1 MKMSIKIAQL
11 WGIPIKLHIT
21 FLLVLPLFTWV
32 FASNNIKIGGLTIG
46 FLGIEN
52 TALRLVLAMVATI
65 LLFVCIALHE
75 LGHSWVAKRHGAK
88 IQNITLLLFG
98 GVASMEE
105 IPKDPKTEIKMAS
118 AGPLVSLGIG
128 ISLYAAHSVFSPSV
142 DGGIMLGIMIMA
154 GTLAYFNIILAIFN
168 LIPAFP
174 MDGGRVL
181 RALYATQMPYLKATH
196 KAAYVGK
203 LFAIFMGIF
212 GLLANAW
219 LLMIA
224 FFIYIGASE
233 EEKSTELSTTL
244 GGIKVSDIMSTGVKT
259 VHESMNL
266 HELME
271 FMMKNKHMGYPVT
284 MNRITGPEIP
294 MESVV
299 GVVTFSDVQKRLP
312 IEHNIVK
319 VSDVMTKNVIAV
331 SPDDEAM
338 EALKL
343 ISVHNIGRLFVVNG
357 GHLVGVVSRTDLVKS
372 IKILE
377 SEQN

>member
-11 WGIPIKLHIT
+11 WGIPIKIHIT
-21 FLLVLPLFTWV
+21 FLLVLPLFTWI
-32 FASNNIKIGGLTIG
+32 FANNSIQLGSLTIG
-46 FLGIEN
+46 FLAIEDVSMRHILS
-52 TALRLVLAMVATI
+52 AIATV

-98 GVASMEE
+98 GVASMEA
-105 IPKDPKTEIKMAS
+105 IPKDPKTEAKMAF
-118 AGPLVSLGIG
+118 AGPLVSLGLG
-128 ISLYAAHSVFSPSV
+128 ISLYAIHSIFSPFAGS
-142 DGGIMLGIMIMA
+142 GIMIIT

-168 LIPAFP
+168 MVPAFP

-181 RALYATQMPYLKATH
+181 RALYATRMPYLRATQ

-203 LFAIFMGIF
+203 MFAIVMGIF
-212 GLLANAW
+212 GLLYNIW

-244 GGIKVSDIMSTGVKT
+244 DGVKISDIMSTSIKT
-259 VHESMNL
+259 VPESMTITEIL
-266 HELME
+266 D
-271 FMMKNKHMGYPVT
+271 FMLKNKHMGYPVIRDNAQNT
-284 MNRITGPEIP
+284 EIS
-294 MESVV
+294 MKNVV
-299 GVVTFSDVQKRLP
+299 GIVTYTDVHKVLLTDQ
-312 IEHNIVK
+312 NDVK
-319 VSDVMTKNVIAV
+319 VSTVMTANIISVN
-331 SPDDEAM
+331 PDDDAM
-338 EALKL
+338 EALKK
-343 ISVHNIGRLFVVNG
+343 ISAHNIGRVLVTNG
-357 GHLVGVVSRTDLVKS
+357 IQLVGIVSRTDIVRS

>member
-1 MKMSIKIAQL
+1 MSIKIAQL

-32 FASNNIKIGGLTIG
+32 FANNNIQIGTLTIG
-46 FLGIEN
+46 FLGIGDIAIRN
-52 TALRLVLAMVATI
+52 ALSMITTI
-65 LLFVCIALHE
+65 LLFICIALHE
-75 LGHSWVAKRHGAK
+75 LGHSWVAKRYGAR

-105 IPKDPKTEIKMAS
+105 IPKSPGAEARMAS

-128 ISLYAAHSVFSPSV
+128 IALYATHKVFSPFADS
-142 DGGIMLGIMIMA
+142 GIMIMI

-181 RALYATQMPYLKATH
+181 RALYATRMSYLKATH

-203 LFAIFMGIF
+203 LFAIFMGMF
-212 GLLANAW
+212 GLLYNIW

-224 FFIYIGASE
+224 FFVYIGASE

-244 GGIKVSDIMSTGVKT
+244 DGIKISDIMSTGVKT
-259 VHESMNL
+259 VPESMTIAEVL
-266 HELME
+266 DVML
-271 FMMKNKHMGYPVT
+271 KNKHMGYPVIKDNIQGSET
-284 MNRITGPEIP
+284 SM
-294 MESVV
+294 
-299 GVVTFSDVQKRLP
+299 K
-312 IEHNIVK
+312 NIVGIVTYTDIHK
-319 VSDVMTKNVIAV
+319 VLLTDQNDVKASTVMTTNIISV
-331 SPDDEAM
+331 SPDGDAM
-338 EALKL
+338 EALKK
-343 ISVHNIGRLFVVNG
+343 ISVHNIGRLPVIDG
-357 GHLVGVVSRTDLVKS
+357 DQLVGVVSRTDIVRS

>member
-1 MKMSIKIAQL
+1 MNIFSF
-11 WGIPIKLHIT
+11 
-21 FLLVLPLFTWV
+21 FLFFFFKQKTAYEIMPSLVG
-32 FASNNIKIGGLTIG
+32 S
-46 FLGIEN
+46 E
-52 TALRLVLAMVATI
+52 M
-65 LLFVCIALHE
+65 CIRDS
-75 LGHSWVAKRHGAK
+75 SWVAKRHGAK

-219 LLMIA
+219 LLM
-224 FFIYIGASE
+224 
-233 EEKSTELSTTL
+233 LS
-244 GGIKVSDIMSTGVKT
+244 
-259 VHESMNL
+259 
-266 HELME
+266 
-271 FMMKNKHMGYPVT
+271 
-284 MNRITGPEIP
+284 
-294 MESVV
+294 
-299 GVVTFSDVQKRLP
+299 
-312 IEHNIVK
+312 
-319 VSDVMTKNVIAV
+319 
-331 SPDDEAM
+331 
-338 EALKL
+338 L
-343 ISVHNIGRLFVVNG
+343 IHI
-357 GHLVGVVSRTDLVKS
+357 
-372 IKILE
+372 
-377 SEQN
+377 

>member
-1 MKMSIKIAQL
+1 MSIKIAQL

-32 FASNNIKIGGLTIG
+32 FASNSIQIGGLTIG
-46 FLGIEN
+46 FFGIEN
-52 TALRLVLAMVATI
+52 TSLRLVLAMTATI

-118 AGPLVSLGIG
+118 AGPLVSLGLG
-128 ISLYAAHSVFSPSV
+128 ISLYVAHEVFSPFADS
-142 DGGIMLGIMIMA
+142 GIMIMV

-168 LIPAFP
+168 LLPAFP

-181 RALYATQMPYLKATH
+181 RALYATRMPYLKATQ

-203 LFAIFMGIF
+203 MFAIVMGFF
-212 GLLANAW
+212 GLLYNAW

-233 EEKSTELSTTL
+233 EEKSTELSATL
-244 GGIKVSDIMSTGVKT
+244 GGIKVSDIMSAGVKT

-266 HELME
+266 SELME
-271 FMMKNKHMGYPVT
+271 FMLKNKHMGYPVT
-284 MNRITGPEIP
+284 RDGISGAGIS
-294 MESVV
+294 MESVL
-299 GVVTFSDVQKRLP
+299 GVVTFSDVQKIMLA
-312 IEHNIVK
+312 EHNVVK
-319 VSDVMTKNVIAV
+319 VSDVMTKNVMAV
-331 SPDDEAM
+331 SPNDEAM

-343 ISVHNIGRLFVVNG
+343 ISLHNIGRLFVVNG
-357 GHLVGVVSRTDLVKS
+357 GHLVGVVSRTDLVRS

-377 SEQN
+377 SEQI